1 MAEIIKFPK
10 HRRLTQKFP
19 GHTQARESYKKWID
33 SGAKGGDFLKM
44 KEGMSDDQ
52 IKWINNRMI
61 DDAPN
66 LRPGKN
72 PPISKPKNVTQ
83 LPIKYTDTLRHE
95 SNKPNLDP
103 KIREGLRTKIK
114 SREKL
119 DRIFQ
124 GLESLEDT
132 KPKLDSVNTPISKP
146 KWAKGLKVAGKAL
159 GGVAGVVATLAD
171 TTSLNVGED
180 KEVRE
185 RKARWRREMSTKPG
199 LMMN

>member
-72 PPISKPKNVTQ
+72 TPISKPKNVTQ
-83 LPIKYTDTLRHE
+83 LPTFGSHRQKVPPSI
-95 SNKPNLDP
+95 N
-103 KIREGLRTKIK
+103 
-114 SREKL
+114 
-119 DRIFQ
+119 
-124 GLESLEDT
+124 
-132 KPKLDSVNTPISKP
+132 
-146 KWAKGLKVAGKAL
+146 WAKGLKVAGKAL